1 VFGFGVCWELNL
13 EPDIINCAR
22 RSAIGI
28 GMCVERVE
36 GLLNFKIVGGAGSP
50 TVGSSLAHWTS
61 VSQGLRKFSRFRE
74 AIRKDSPP
82 NQRADVAVV
91 HEVVV
96 HVGG

>member
-36 GLLNFKIVGGAGSP
+36 GLLNFKIVGVLDPRQWVRVWHIGHQLARASASFPGSGRQFARTLLP
-50 TVGSSLAHWTS
+50 INVQT
-61 VSQGLRKFSRFRE
+61 
-74 AIRKDSPP
+74 
-82 NQRADVAVV
+82 
-91 HEVVV
+91 
-96 HVGG
+96 